1 MAQEMAA
8 RASTSTRRSP
18 LSSGRMGRR
27 LLAYEPTMQQRGSE
41 AIARLMNDF
50 VTQSSNQK
58 GILGVVVTA
67 AWLRHAMPGTKA
79 APGHDVSMH

>member
-1 MAQEMAA
+1 M
-8 RASTSTRRSP
+8 SLGS
-18 LSSGRMGRR
+18 MGRR
-27 LLAYEPTMQQRGSE
+27 LLVYELTMQQRKSE

>member
-8 RASTSTRRSP
+8 RVSTSTRRSP
-18 LSSGRMGRR
+18 WSLGGMGRR
-27 LLAYEPTMQQRGSE
+27 FPVYEPKMQQRESE
-41 AIARLMNDF
+41 AIVRLMNDF

-67 AWLRHAMPGTKA
+67 AWLRHAMPGRKA
-79 APGHDVSMH
+79 APRHDVSMH